1 MNRPLKVLEADQ
13 IPQGPGVEPFAVLN
27 AIASAVL
34 VLDAQERV
42 LFVNAAGETLFD
54 SSLSHLVGLPVGDLL
69 PPDGPVM
76 ALIRQARRDVSTVSE
91 YEVDL
96 DTPRTGPRVVTV
108 QASPHG
114 DEPDWVVLQV
124 HEHSKALRMGQQM
137 LSRGAARSVSAMAR
151 LLAHEV
157 KNPLSGIR
165 GAAQLLEQGVSE
177 GDRVLTQLI
186 RDEADRIV
194 ALVDRMDVFSDRGA
208 LSREPVN
215 IHCVLEH
222 VRRVAENGFA
232 RGRRI
237 IESYDPSLPPVFG
250 SRDQLIQVF
259 LNLVKNAAE
268 ATAEEG
274 GEIVL
279 STAYQ
284 HGLRLT
290 APGSSD
296 RLDLPLVVSV
306 RDNGPGIPEDIRG
319 HLFEP
324 FVTNKPSGSGLGLP
338 LVAKIVTEHG
348 GIVEFDSQPR
358 RTVFRVILPMAPAN
372 VWRPDQGPPRHYVD
386 PAEGKDR
393 DRARDAGGGR
403 RHEEGDA

>member
-1 MNRPLKVLEADQ
+1 MSRTLKIVDAGCPPPGREVEAL
-13 IPQGPGVEPFAVLN
+13 AVLN
-27 AIASAVL
+27 AIASAVV
-34 VLDAQERV
+34 VLDAEDTV
-42 LFVNAAGETLFD
+42 LFVNSAGETLFD
-54 SSLSHLVGLPVGDLL
+54 SSLSHLVGLPVRDLL
-69 PPDGPVM
+69 PPDGPVFT
-76 ALIRQARRDVSTVSE
+76 LIEQARRDVSTVSE

-96 DTPRTGPRVVTV
+96 DTPRTGPRVMTV

-114 DEPDWVVLQV
+114 EEADWVVLQL
-124 HEHSKALRMGQQM
+124 HEHSKALRMGQQL

-165 GAAQLLEQGVSE
+165 GAAQLLEQGVSQD
-177 GDRVLTQLI
+177 DRVLTQLI

-208 LSREPVN
+208 LSREPIN
-215 IHCVLEH
+215 IHVVLEH

-250 SRDQLIQVF
+250 NRDQLVQVF

-268 ATAEEG
+268 ATAEMG

-284 HGLRLT
+284 HGVRLT

-296 RLDLPLVVSV
+296 RLDLPLVISV
-306 RDNGPGIPEDIRG
+306 RDNGPGIPDDIRG

-348 GIVEFDSQPR
+348 GIVEFESQHG
-358 RTVFRVILPMAPAN
+358 RTVFRVILPMAPAD
-372 VWRPDQGPPRHYVD
+372 VWRPENPEMSREQAGVRMIGGYRVGGPR
-386 PAEGKDR
+386 EL
-393 DRARDAGGGR
+393 
-403 RHEEGDA
+403 GDEA